1 MNSLL
6 RTIELWILFTFLLVI
21 SSCTIESAEEPAE
34 KKLFIA
40 SDYLHEKDSI
50 LFKEF
55 ELEMNVDV
63 NIIPIQT
70 EELISRLKQQGL
82 NSGIDAIMVKSLYDL
97 HKLNKHNLLHPI
109 YFEKQLN
116 PEVCAYS
123 SWKIPYVAL
132 GVDPFILAHDPH
144 YSKGFKNYE
153 DLIRFKFVTALGNSQ
168 TVPFLSAA
176 LRKENKVNGNI
187 WIKTFCSNSIDINST
202 TDSLLMQEV
211 ILTTYS
217 DFKRNNFTDNRFKNK
232 SSFFPNSNGK
242 GTLFNVRSI
251 SLVNQAQNY
260 VNAKEFIFF
269 YTKPKRNIELNK
281 EFHTMSVFSNQKEC
295 NYYTI
300 SPEKLIPYYGM
311 VDRVLKKLKNR

>member
-1 MNSLL
+1 MNSFLK
-6 RTIELWILFTFLLVI
+6 TIELWILFIFFLVI

-50 LFKEF
+50 LFIDF
-55 ELEMNVDV
+55 ERKMNIDV
-63 NIIPIQT
+63 HIIPIQT
-70 EELISRLKQQGL
+70 EELISRLEQQGL
-82 NSGIDAIMVKSLYDL
+82 NSGIDVIMVKSLYHL

-109 YFEKQLN
+109 YFEKQLDHQ
-116 PEVCAYS
+116 VSAYS
-123 SWKIPYVAL
+123 SWKFHYVAL
-132 GVDPFILAHDPH
+132 GVDPFILAHNPH
-144 YSKGFKNYE
+144 YSKRFNNYE
-153 DLIRFKFVTALGNSQ
+153 DLMRFKFVTALGNSE
-168 TVPFLSAA
+168 TVPFLSSA

-217 DFKRNNFTDNRFKNK
+217 DFKKNNFTDNRFKNK

-251 SLVNQAQNY
+251 SIVNQAQNY

-269 YTKPKRNIELNK
+269 YSKPKRNIELNK
-281 EFHTMSVFSNQKEC
+281 EFRTMSVFSNQIEC
-295 NYYTI
+295 TYYTV
-300 SPEKLIPYYGM
+300 SPEKLVPYYSM